1 MVLCPCGTLVAM
13 LACIHFTLS
22 SAIPVYF
29 AELCASL
36 CSYLQHQGDVLGP
49 LGLTADAVKVPLSP
63 RSQQAY
69 QAINTE
75 FDTLFAKL
83 QPDTEQVQSAAP
95 AVRHL
100 HKWSCLAGAFAVSCA
115 PGHMVDTALSVF
127 HVPCRMLHRPLRNH

>member
-1 MVLCPCGTLVAM
+1 M
-13 LACIHFTLS
+13 
-22 SAIPVYF
+22 
-29 AELCASL
+29 
-36 CSYLQHQGDVLGP
+36 LGP

-95 AVRHL
+95 AVRRL
-100 HKWSCLAGAFAVSCA
+100 HERFCFCCELCA
-115 PGHMVDTALSVF
+115 WPDDGHTALSVS
-127 HVPCRMLHRPLRNH
+127 HAPCRMLHRPLRNFREAQV

>member
-1 MVLCPCGTLVAM
+1 MSPC
-13 LACIHFTLS
+13 HQPFLS
-22 SAIPVYF
+22 TF
-29 AELCASL
+29 LKRCASL

-95 AVRHL
+95 AVRRL
-100 HKWSCLAGAFAVSCA
+100 LDQSSSAGAFAVCCA
-115 PGHMVDTALSVF
+115 PGHMADTLLQAF
-127 HVPCRMLHRPLRNH
+127 FMFPAECFTAP